1 MPDFFFNKKKQE
13 LLFSVWTGNLNHAE
27 QQRMSDDGVHGC
39 MTAWDIN
46 RLCLLG
52 ISFFQKSAPEL
63 VLSERL
69 CENQLVVAG
78 GNAVV
83 HDDID
88 PLAIT
93 PELSVETKEKM

>member
-1 MPDFFFNKKKQE
+1 
-13 LLFSVWTGNLNHAE
+13 
-27 QQRMSDDGVHGC
+27 MSDDGVH

-93 PELSVETKEKM
+93 PELSVETTEKIIDDTAEKVFLPCKENSSPSTR

>member
-1 MPDFFFNKKKQE
+1 
-13 LLFSVWTGNLNHAE
+13 
-27 QQRMSDDGVHGC
+27 MSDDGVHDC
-39 MTAWDIN
+39 LTAWDIN

-69 CENQLVVAG
+69 CENQLLVAG

-83 HDDID
+83 HDDIN

-93 PELSVETKEKM
+93 PELSVETTEKIIDDTAKYFYHTRKINMIYLFINFK

>member
-1 MPDFFFNKKKQE
+1 
-13 LLFSVWTGNLNHAE
+13 
-27 QQRMSDDGVHGC
+27 MSDDGVHYC
-39 MTAWDIN
+39 LTAWDIN

-83 HDDID
+83 HDDIN

-93 PELSVETKEKM
+93 PELSVETTEKIIDDMAKYFYHTRKIARHPQHDLFIYQF